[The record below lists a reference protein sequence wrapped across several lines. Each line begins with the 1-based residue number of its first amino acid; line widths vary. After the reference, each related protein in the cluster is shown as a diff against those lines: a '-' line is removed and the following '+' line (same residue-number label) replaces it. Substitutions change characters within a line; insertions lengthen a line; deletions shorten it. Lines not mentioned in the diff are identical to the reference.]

1 MAGSQSTGP
10 GVWTLSLVAFAGFM
24 MIMIGIFHI
33 LGGVAALVEDTLYVL
48 GREYAYE
55 LDVTTWGWIHLIGGI
70 VVVLAGVF
78 VFTGTLWA
86 RIIGILVATSS
97 AVANFVFAPYYPVW
111 AILIISL
118 NVLVIWA
125 LATYGRD
132 AAAA

>member
-1 MAGSQSTGP
+1 
-10 GVWTLSLVAFAGFM
+10 M